1 MQTPSL
7 ESLSPYNVSRESL
20 DRLEI
25 LVHLLLDWQKH
36 INLIA
41 PSTIPDVWSRHVI
54 DSLQLVPLLPA
65 NTQAI
70 ADLGSGAGFPALVL
84 AAVQPAT
91 VHMYESNS
99 KKVAFMHEALRQM
112 KCSAVVH
119 RERLEARQTPVLMP
133 KVQVV
138 TARAFAP
145 LPLLL
150 DLAEPF
156 MRGGATALFHKGQD
170 IDTELAEA
178 AKSWTLT
185 AHKHQSVI
193 DSHSVI
199 LEVKE
204 LARVQS

>member
-1 MQTPSL
+1 MQSPNL
-7 ESLSPYNVSRESL
+7 DALKPYNVSRESL

-25 LVHLLLDWQKH
+25 LVTLLLDWQKH

-41 PSTIPDVWSRHVI
+41 PSTIGDVWNRHVI
-54 DSLQLVPLLPA
+54 DSLQLVPLLPS
-65 NTQAI
+65 NTLAI

-91 VHMYESNS
+91 VHMYEANM
-99 KKVAFMHEALRQM
+99 KKVAFMNEALRQM
-112 KCSAVVH
+112 KCKAVVH
-119 RERLEARQTPVLMP
+119 RERLEPHQAPQNMP
-133 KVQVV
+133 LVQVV

-156 MRGGATALFHKGQD
+156 LRGGATALFHKGQD
-170 IDTELAEA
+170 IDTELVEA
-178 AKSWTLT
+178 AKTWTIKSQ
-185 AHKHQSVI
+185 KHPSAT
-193 DSHSVI
+193 DSQSVI

-204 LARVQS
+204 LCRV

>member
-1 MQTPSL
+1 MQPPTL
-7 ESLSPYNVSRESL
+7 ESLAAYHVSRESL
-20 DRLEI
+20 GRLEI
-25 LVHLLLDWQKH
+25 LVKLLLEWQKH

-41 PSTIPDVWSRHVI
+41 PSTIPEVWNRHVI

-65 NTQAI
+65 HTQAI

-91 VHMYESNS
+91 VHMYEANA

-112 KCSAVVH
+112 KCCAVVH
-119 RERLEARQTPVLMP
+119 SERLEPLSVPTNMP

-156 MRGGATALFHKGQD
+156 LRGGAVGLFHKGQD
-170 IDTELAEA
+170 INAELTEA
-178 AKSWTLT
+178 AKSWRITFVK
-185 AHKHQSVI
+185 HKSPI
-193 DSHSVI
+193 DSQSGI

-204 LARVQS
+204 IVRVQP

>member
-7 ESLSPYNVSRESL
+7 DLLAPYNVSRESL
-20 DRLEI
+20 ARLEI
-25 LVHLLLDWQKH
+25 LVQLLLDWQKH

-41 PSTIPDVWSRHVI
+41 PSTIPGVWTRHVI

-65 NTQAI
+65 NTLAI

-91 VHMYESNS
+91 VHMYEANT

-112 KCSAVVH
+112 KSNAVVH
-119 RERLEARQTPVLMP
+119 RERLEPRQTPLNMP
-133 KVQVV
+133 EVQVV

-170 IDTELAEA
+170 VDTELSESG
-178 AKSWTLT
+178 KSWTLIT
-185 AHKHQSVI
+185 HKHQSVT

-204 LARVQS
+204 LSRVQS

>member
-7 ESLSPYNVSRESL
+7 ESLALYNVSRESL

-25 LVHLLLDWQKH
+25 LVKLLLDWQKH

-41 PSTIPDVWSRHVI
+41 PSTIPEVWTRHVI

-65 NTQAI
+65 HTQAI

-112 KCSAVVH
+112 KCNAVVH
-119 RERLEARQTPVLMP
+119 RERLEPRQTPVNMP
-133 KVQVV
+133 KVKVV

-156 MRGGATALFHKGQD
+156 MKSGATALFHKGQD
-170 IDTELAEA
+170 IDAELTEA
-178 AKSWTLT
+178 AKIWVIEPV
-185 AHKHQSVI
+185 KHLSVI
-193 DSHSVI
+193 DSMSVI

-204 LARVQS
+204 LKRVQS